1 LQRREPASD
10 ALLGAR
16 IRIEGTGE
24 EREMGPVQI
33 LEGVWVSVLG
43 QRLEVWG
50 PGVVPR
56 RGRVG

>member
-1 LQRREPASD
+1 
-10 ALLGAR
+10 
-16 IRIEGTGE
+16 
-24 EREMGPVQI
+24 MGPVQI